1 MPGLI
6 GEDRAGFERQ
16 GAQKGDFRM
25 NIGAIGTPNYY
36 SGYHNNKAVQ
46 KAGTKSFGNTVVN
59 NTSNIVIHG
68 LMGEKTE
75 AGDTVVG
82 AWGNAITGTSTTVY
96 KPQSFDEN
104 NPVYYMKIWDKDG
117 NVTERT
123 VNLNEIDPQ
132 NCNSFDMYAYCCYA
146 NDSGKSSSAM
156 TNFMGSHA
164 HYQGELGGGSDH
176 EDLFKKTDWLAV
188 VKNIMDMQYQLGN
201 MKGYMDYK
209 NFFDFLRGK

>member
-1 MPGLI
+1 MDI
-6 GEDRAGFERQ
+6 V
-16 GAQKGDFRM
+16 
-25 NIGAIGTPNYY
+25 AIGTSNYY
-36 SGYHNNKAVQ
+36 SGYHNNRAVQ
-46 KAGTKSFGNTVVN
+46 KAGAKSFGDTVVN
-59 NTSNIVIHG
+59 NTTNIVIHG
-68 LMGEKTE
+68 FMGKKTE

-96 KPQSFDEN
+96 KPQNFDEN

-164 HYQGELGGGSDH
+164 YYQGEQGGGSDY
-176 EDLFKKTDWLAV
+176 EDLFKLTDWLAV
-188 VKNIMDMQYQLGN
+188 VKNNMDMQYQLGN
-201 MKGYMDYK
+201 MKGYMNYK
-209 NFFDFLRGK
+209 SFFDFLSEK

>member
-1 MPGLI
+1 
-6 GEDRAGFERQ
+6 
-16 GAQKGDFRM
+16 M
-25 NIGAIGTPNYY
+25 NIGAIGTSNYY
-36 SGYHNNKAVQ
+36 SGYHNNRAVQ
-46 KAGTKSFGNTVVN
+46 KAGTKSFGDTVAKNT
-59 NTSNIVIHG
+59 TNIVIHG
-68 LMGEKTE
+68 FMGEKTE

-82 AWGNAITGTSTTVY
+82 AWGNAVTGTSTTVY
-96 KPQSFDEN
+96 KPQNFDEN

-156 TNFMGSHA
+156 TNFMLSHA
-164 HYQGELGGGSDH
+164 HYQGELGGGSEN

-209 NFFDFLRGK
+209 NFFDFLSRK

>member
-1 MPGLI
+1 
-6 GEDRAGFERQ
+6 
-16 GAQKGDFRM
+16 M
-25 NIGAIGTPNYY
+25 NIGAIGTSNYY
-36 SGYHNNKAVQ
+36 SGYHNNRAVQ
-46 KAGTKSFGNTVVN
+46 KAGTKSFENAVVN
-59 NTSNIVIHG
+59 NTTNIVIHG
-68 LMGEKTE
+68 FMGEKTE

-82 AWGNAITGTSTTVY
+82 AWGNAVTGTSTTVY
-96 KPQSFDEN
+96 KPQNFDEN

-164 HYQGELGGGSDH
+164 YYQGEQGGGSDYK
-176 EDLFKKTDWLAV
+176 DLFKQTDWLTV

-209 NFFDFLRGK
+209 SFFDFLSRK